1 MESSKLKNI
10 VLLILLITNLL
21 LLLLLGTQ
29 RFQLHRHEN
38 QLLATA
44 VELLVEK
51 GISVDPDILPKGDF
65 SVPLSVEPDLAGEQ
79 TAFTDLLGLST
90 TLTQRG
96 LVSYYTGPMGAA
108 ELRGD
113 GSFSISFTPGVY
125 SPEEESL
132 ERYTLSILRRIGF
145 EGTVTAAETESVTVL
160 QEQAGAP
167 IFSCQAQ
174 AVYQDGSLASITGRR
189 LPGKTTQT
197 AGQGD
202 SLSLATL
209 LTSFRAG
216 IIELGDACGAIL
228 EATQGYLLA
237 ERSSGASQLIPV
249 LLVVTDANSYYV
261 NALTG
266 ALQRA

>member
-10 VLLILLITNLL
+10 VLLILLVTNLL

-29 RFQLHRHEN
+29 RLQRHRHEN
-38 QLLATA
+38 QLLAAA
-44 VELLVEK
+44 VELLGEK
-51 GISVDPDILPKGDF
+51 GIAVDPDILPRSDF
-65 SVPLSVEPDLAGEQ
+65 SVPLTVEQDTAGEQ
-79 TAFTDLLGLST
+79 TAFTELLGSTT

-96 LVSYYTGPMGAA
+96 LVSYYTGPMGEA

-113 GSFSISFTPGVY
+113 GSFSITFAPGVY
-125 SPEEESL
+125 SPEEETL

-145 EGTVTAAETESVTVL
+145 EGTLTAAEAESVTVL

-174 AVYQDGSLASITGRR
+174 AVYQDGSLVSVTGRR
-189 LPGKTTQT
+189 LPGTATQT
-197 AGQGD
+197 VGQES

-209 LTSFRAG
+209 LNSFRAG
-216 IIELGDACGAIL
+216 IIESGDACGAIL

-237 ERSSGASQLIPV
+237 ERSSGASQLVPV